1 MDKWFLYIRASTF
14 NGLAQ
19 RTPGAW
25 ITQFVKIS
33 EHASCI
39 LAISSS
45 ERPSPT
51 NSAHSASHPRK
62 TFSDRESHSK
72 IADLHSRDSG
82 PLSSS
87 LILTAMQVKS
97 SENLSDSVNRTASLR
112 ICSTRSAGPSELQFC
127 THSVSRS
134 GPNNSPAGER
144 HSVTPS
150 E

>member
-1 MDKWFLYIRASTF
+1 MDVWSLNIRASTF

-19 RTPGAW
+19 GTPGEW
-25 ITQFVKIS
+25 TTQFVKIS

-45 ERPSPT
+45 VKPSPT

-72 IADLHSRDSG
+72 IADLHAKGSA

-97 SENLSDSVNRTASLR
+97 SENLSDSVNWTASLR
-112 ICSTRSAGPSELQFC
+112 ICSTRRVGPSELQF
-127 THSVSRS
+127 
-134 GPNNSPAGER
+134 
-144 HSVTPS
+144 
-150 E
+150 